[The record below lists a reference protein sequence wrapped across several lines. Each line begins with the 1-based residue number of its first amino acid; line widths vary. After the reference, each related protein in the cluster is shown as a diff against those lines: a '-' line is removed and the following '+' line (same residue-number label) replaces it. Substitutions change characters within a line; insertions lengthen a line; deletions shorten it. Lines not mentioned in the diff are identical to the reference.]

1 MKIALALFMH
11 ETNGFSPLIT
21 SYEDFEVVEGDAML
35 ERVSVTPYFNNIGA
49 EVVPI
54 MFANNLPSGKIDKES
69 FYRFREELV
78 GGIPTDV
85 DGVWLHLHGAME
97 VEHIGS
103 GEAALTSAI
112 REKVG
117 DKVLISVALDF
128 HANNTTELC
137 NNVNIITGYRTV
149 PHTDA
154 DDTELRAAELLVRCL
169 EENIYPE
176 PHMIAIPFIANG
188 DIITTEVGPGK
199 TIMDSLW
206 EIDKDEEILSIS
218 FFGGQPWVD
227 APNSHASV
235 VVVPNKNKKRAIEK
249 AKELAAL
256 FWNVKDNFQFK
267 SPVIDPEEAVK
278 QALSSE
284 RIPVF
289 ISDSGD
295 NTTGGAPGD
304 NAFMLK
310 ILLDYKVKNALVA
323 GIYDSIAIDLCKN
336 SKIGETIQ
344 LTIGAGISGDD
355 ATSVD
360 VEATIRHIGELKNL
374 YGLDA
379 GLSATLR
386 YEGIDFIVTE
396 NRCAF
401 VYKSQFE
408 KANVNIHDY
417 QIIVVKLG
425 YLFPELQ
432 EIAGSSII
440 AFTLGACCENIT
452 LLNYTQ
458 LKSPIYPFNNDMVWN
473 P

>member
-1 MKIALALFMH
+1 VKIALALFMH
-11 ETNGFSPLIT
+11 ETNGFSPLRT
-21 SYEDFEVVEGDAML
+21 SYEDFEVVKGDAVL
-35 ERVSVTPYFNNIGA
+35 ERVSVSSYFKNIGA
-49 EVVPI
+49 DVVPVL
-54 MFANNLPSGKIDKES
+54 FANNLPSGKIDKES

-78 GGIPTDV
+78 GGIPADV

-117 DKVLISVALDF
+117 NKVLISVALDF
-128 HANNTTELC
+128 HANNTRELC
-137 NNVNIITGYRTV
+137 KNVNIITGYCTA

-154 DDTELRAAELLVRCL
+154 DETELRAAKLLIQCL

-176 PHMIAIPFIANG
+176 PHVIPIPFIANG
-188 DIITTEVGPGK
+188 DIITTEDGPGK
-199 TIMDSLW
+199 TIMDRLW
-206 EIDKDEEILSIS
+206 EIDKDEEILTIS

-249 AKELAAL
+249 AKELAGL
-256 FWNVKDNFQFK
+256 FWTVKDNFQFK

-278 QALSSE
+278 QALASE
-284 RIPVF
+284 RTPVF

-295 NTTGGAPGD
+295 NTTGGAAGD

-310 ILLDYKVKNALVA
+310 ILLDHKVKRALVA
-323 GIYDSIAIDLCKN
+323 GIYDPKATEICKN
-336 SKIGETIQ
+336 SRIGETVQ
-344 LTIGAGISGDD
+344 LTIGAGVSGND
-355 ATSVD
+355 ATSVN
-360 VEATIRHIGELKNL
+360 VEATIKHIGKLGNL

-379 GLSATLR
+379 GLCATLR
-386 YEGIDFIVTE
+386 CEGIDFIVTE

-408 KANVNIHDY
+408 EANVNVHDY

-452 LLNYTQ
+452 LLNYTK
-458 LKSPIYPFNNDMVWN
+458 LKSPIYPFNKDMIWN